1 MGPPGALAYTP
12 RRRRRH
18 TGAGRARL
26 AAPAIRSTSQPV
38 SDSILASLN
47 GPSELRRLN
56 EDELEQLAAE
66 IRDTI
71 VTTVAKTGGH
81 LGSSLGVVEIA
92 IALHRLLDSPRDRIV
107 WDTGH
112 QAYAHKLLTGRLERF
127 GTLRQDDVS
136 LRIRSS
142 SLQVRATPLD
152 EFVIRLLSP
161 DSYRAMS
168 ELRRS
173 KSDAIAQVA
182 RRNGAR
188 DVSVWYV
195 SFFAV
200 ERGETRFSP
209 REFIITNVGRDFRPL
224 DVLPLTP
231 GFGEQRLAQNGR
243 QDALYVFDGQLDVQQ
258 PLTVSYTTER
268 NDDWASI
275 LPRIERERSLVKSRA
290 SAGRAP

>member
-1 MGPPGALAYTP
+1 MIPSTAPY
-12 RRRRRH
+12 RRMMV
-18 TGAGRARL
+18 L
-26 AAPAIRSTSQPV
+26 AASA
-38 SDSILASLN
+38 SILGACAGAPAAKPATPAAASSSGVAVADTSRAERR
-47 GPSELRRLN
+47 GP
-56 EDELEQLAAE
+56 A
-66 IRDTI
+66 DTTPGL
-71 VTTVAKTGGH
+71 VPVG
-81 LGSSLGVVEIA
+81 
-92 IALHRLLDSPRDRIV
+92 
-107 WDTGH
+107 
-112 QAYAHKLLTGRLERF
+112 F
-127 GTLRQDDVS
+127 GTLRQDDLS
-136 LRIRSS
+136 LRITSS

-152 EFVIRLLSP
+152 ESIIRLLSP

-173 KSDAIAQVA
+173 KSEAIALVA

-209 REFIITNVGRDFRPL
+209 REFIITNVGREFRPL

-231 GFGEQRLAQNGR
+231 GFGEQRLRQNGR

-258 PLTVSYTTER
+258 PLSVSYATER
-268 NDDWASI
+268 NDDWSRI
-275 LPRIERERSLVKSRA
+275 LPLIERERSLVRSRA

>member
-1 MGPPGALAYTP
+1 MA
-12 RRRRRH
+12 
-18 TGAGRARL
+18 RA
-26 AAPAIRSTSQPV
+26 
-38 SDSILASLN
+38 
-47 GPSELRRLN
+47 
-56 EDELEQLAAE
+56 
-66 IRDTI
+66 
-71 VTTVAKTGGH
+71 
-81 LGSSLGVVEIA
+81 
-92 IALHRLLDSPRDRIV
+92 ALHRFALLATSFSALFGCTSTAGTPAPSSGVPSPV
-107 WDTGH
+107 ASATDTSRAQRRGPNDPVSA
-112 QAYAHKLLTGRLERF
+112 QEVPPGF

-268 NDDWASI
+268 NDEWASI